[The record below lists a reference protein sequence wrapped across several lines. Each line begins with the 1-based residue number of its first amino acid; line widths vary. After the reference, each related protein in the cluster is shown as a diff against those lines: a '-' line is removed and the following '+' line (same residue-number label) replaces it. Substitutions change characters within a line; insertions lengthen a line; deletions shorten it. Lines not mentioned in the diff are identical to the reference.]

1 MRRNIDGP
9 ADAEIIDATDRLVM
23 PGMVDTHRHTWQA
36 LFRNIASDWTLSH
49 YLTGLHG
56 TVSELYRPED
66 TYAGNLLGGLEALDS
81 GITTLLD
88 WCHNLNTPEHTD
100 AAVQA
105 HFDSGGRV
113 VFGHGG
119 GYRHWAVAEP
129 ARSSRR
135 TTCAACADVG
145 SPATTSG

>member
-1 MRRNIDGP
+1 
-9 ADAEIIDATDRLVM
+9 
-23 PGMVDTHRHTWQA
+23 MVDTHRHTWQA

-56 TVSELYRPED
+56 TVSGLYRPED

-105 HFDSGGRV
+105 HCRQRRRASCS
-113 VFGHGG
+113 
-119 GYRHWAVAEP
+119 ATAEGIGIGQPPSPLDHP
-129 ARSSRR
+129 A
-135 TTCAACADVG
+135 
-145 SPATTSG
+145 